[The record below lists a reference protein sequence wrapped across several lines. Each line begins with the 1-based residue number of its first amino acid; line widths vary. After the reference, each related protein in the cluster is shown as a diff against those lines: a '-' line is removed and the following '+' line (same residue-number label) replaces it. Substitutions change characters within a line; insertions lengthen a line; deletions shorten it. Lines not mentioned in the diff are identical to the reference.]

1 MRSAGEVY
9 RLLAPAVLGYLRTQG
24 VPDPEDVTGEVFLQV
39 ARDLH
44 RFKGD
49 DDALRRWV
57 FTIAHHR
64 MVDSHRRRARRPAVV
79 DLEVPEQAAPP
90 PEQPLD
96 PDLVAASV
104 AGGTGL
110 SFAGGLP
117 GSAQHVA
124 HDALGAVGINVPE
137 GSSGK
142 APCVPAPGVPAGDG
156 CAPGTVRLPKS
167 GSGKAGRK
175 TGTTGDVTTTVL
187 RVDQT
192 PPPGAVITDD
202 GTSSSSSAGTAG

>member
-9 RLLAPAVLGYLRTQG
+9 SLLASAVLGHLRTQS
-24 VPDPEDVTGEVFLQV
+24 VPDPEDVTGEVILQF
-39 ARDLH
+39 ARYLH

-96 PDLVAASV
+96 PDLVAALD
-104 AGGTGL
+104 GL
-110 SFAGGLP
+110 TE
-117 GSAQHVA
+117 AQREV
-124 HDALGAVGINVPE
+124 V
-137 GSSGK
+137 
-142 APCVPAPGVPAGDG
+142 
-156 CAPGTVRLPKS
+156 
-167 GSGKAGRK
+167 
-175 TGTTGDVTTTVL
+175 VL
-187 RVDQT
+187 RFVADL
-192 PPPGAVITDD
+192 PVEAVAKL
-202 GTSSSSSAGTAG
+202 TS